1 MGCMLHVLREE
12 PKPESI
18 KRKKST
24 SLAES
29 RGFHG
34 FMIAFWLL
42 WQCFLWFA
50 VELTWFYQEVPPP
63 NKYSFLSLPTPSR
76 CTGSTG
82 YDWNMLEFLLE
93 SLGARVELSWAELKL
108 WFGLS
113 TCCAAT
119 FALELRINV
128 ASDGSHPKTV
138 SEFRPKNLA
147 QSNKGPDSQSQ
158 HLSALIC
165 SLFDILIYDDIRI
178 YYPERFDPAEMY
190 ERLPENRRTKIKK
203 KRTPWSSAWNS
214 CKNSQPRDTSKWL
227 EPQSLWP
234 LFRLYHAL
242 SPPEFRSSTYTIY
255 TTHHWSLH
263 NIIIYLYILII

>member
-63 NKYSFLSLPTPSR
+63 NKYLFLSLPTPSR
-76 CTGSTG
+76 CTGSTIG
-82 YDWNMLEFLLE
+82 ICWNFCWNHLALEL
-93 SLGARVELSWAELKL
+93 SWVELSWSC
-108 WFGLS
+108 GLV
-113 TCCAAT
+113 CRLAA
-119 FALELRINV
+119 FALEVRINV

-203 KRTPWSSAWNS
+203 KRTPWSSAWNN
-214 CKNSQPRDTSKWL
+214 CKNSQRRDTSKWL

-234 LFRLYHAL
+234 LFCLYHAL
-242 SPPEFRSSTYTIY
+242 SSPEFRSSTYY
-255 TTHHWSLH
+255 LHYSSLVTT
-263 NIIIYLYILII
+263 